1 MSAPMPDIAG
11 QLEEHHT
18 AAYLWSLAC
27 CDRRPDEAEEV
38 LQTVYLKIL
47 EGRARF
53 GGESSLRT
61 WLFSLIRNTA
71 TDRRRRHILHRLVSS
86 KLHGWGMSPADRIDP
101 DEEVFR
107 AEQRAVFRRAIG
119 GLARRQR
126 EALELVFYHDMTLE
140 EAAGVMQ
147 VSVGTARQHYER
159 GKRRVRQALESEE
172 TEYVPEWQRRENPG
186 EIS

>member
-1 MSAPMPDIAG
+1 MIAPIPDITG
-11 QLEEHHT
+11 QLEEHH
-18 AAYLWSLAC
+18 ADAYLWSLAC
-27 CDRRPDEAEEV
+27 CDRRPEDAEEV

-47 EGRARF
+47 EGKAQFR
-53 GGESSLRT
+53 GQSSLRT

-71 TDRRRRHILHRLVSS
+71 TDRRRRVVLQRLLALKVAGDEHR
-86 KLHGWGMSPADRIDP
+86 PAHRVDP

-107 AEQRAVFRRAIG
+107 SQQRAMFLRAIG

-147 VSVGTARQHYER
+147 VSVGSARQHYER
-159 GKRRVRQALESEE
+159 GKRRVRAALEGEE
-172 TEYVPEWQRRENPG
+172 VAYVSEWQRRENPG
-186 EIS
+186 EVS